1 MITRVSLDIVLI
13 TLLTVSLTPIV
24 FSETQYFRV
33 VNVSWGTEASPGDLS
48 VPLTI
53 YIQYNGSVNLI
64 SLMANLSLPE
74 GFLSISGESN
84 VTAYSGPVTP
94 GSIVP
99 LTFPISISPDTSL
112 GTYTAILDIV
122 GQTQSLIIRQSLNV
136 KIDLRGRAELVFDA
150 LPRNLS
156 PGDINEIT
164 LRIYNKGSGP
174 AYNLSLSYN
183 LQGPGSILSTPL
195 SIDLIPPGGYRDTK
209 VLVYVPPSSALQALS
224 LVVIAS
230 YINPYYA
237 VKTLS
242 QSIGFYVGQQV
253 PQMISVT
260 PLTQSIIAGQIN
272 NVSLRITN
280 KGSSGIYNVIASV
293 TPSQQ
298 AAIVGSDAR
307 FFIGDLAPS
316 GYKDLSFNLYVGSQA
331 PQIITMQIQLSYTDR
346 SGVQRSDLL
355 TISLAVDYQ
364 PGYFQALSSGWGSLQ
379 QQIQVGP
386 GDSGVSLVIAVR
398 YIGNSTVYNV
408 NFTLLP
414 PNGIRILPNE
424 RSASQYIPSIQ
435 PNSIV
440 QLAYQV
446 SIDPSIKTGLYGAAL
461 AITWDTQSR
470 SGYSQTVPVLL
481 DIRGRVDLY
490 IRAVN
495 RSLEP
500 GFVNTVV
507 LLITNNGTGP
517 ARQIGITSIQSSI
530 GSVISYDQGRLDL
543 QPGESGLLS
552 INIYIPP
559 SAQQSPLSLLVAIS
573 YIDPYDYPRSYSQQL
588 GLLISPQKQPLILLE
603 PLTANLTP
611 GSINNLSVRVS
622 NLGDATIYNVS
633 IGVSAQLQG
642 SASLTPS
649 QVLSTLS
656 PGMSSIVSYQIYVP
670 PSAAGLTIILTFTIN
685 YIDQY
690 GVVRASSQQLG
701 FYVASSEQPQI
712 VINISSN
719 TIQPGL
725 NNLSLYIV
733 NRGSAPV
740 YNLSLTIT
748 PASSLALVNSDG
760 KIYVGDL
767 PGGSVWSSQLTIFM
781 ARPSAIP
788 QQMYSTSNVRITL
801 TYYDQSGSLK
811 TETRDLSLIVLI
823 QPIVSPIEITI
834 DPQVLVT
841 GIINNATIYLKNTG
855 SQNIDNITI
864 SIGVAGQL
872 LVIGTTAFK
881 VKRLS
886 IGEQIGIP
894 AKIYVPATASTAF
907 LQVDLRYYIDGTFYQ
922 EVKSI
927 GVISRGIIELRVTD
941 YTVIPET
948 PSPGQVF
955 SITVTLT
962 NQGTIT
968 ASAVTATP
976 LPPRDFRIFGSR
988 SVFIGDMQVNSPTTF
1003 TITLIAPNT
1012 TSPGRYEIPIQ
1023 ITYYDNLRTLNTVNI
1038 SIPVI
1043 LGAGLRTTITPRN
1056 TGGSGLLELGTYWW
1070 VYIVIAAVIA
1080 FIAGVYVG
1088 RRK

>member
-1 MITRVSLDIVLI
+1 MITRISLAMMLI
-13 TLLTVSLTPIV
+13 ILLTVSLTPTIL
-24 FSETQYFRV
+24 SEAQYFRV
-33 VNVSWGTEASPGDLS
+33 VGVSWGAEASPGDLS
-48 VPLTI
+48 VPLTV
-53 YIQYNGSVNLI
+53 YVQYNGTVNLM
-64 SLMANLSLPE
+64 SLIANLSLPE
-74 GFLSISGESN
+74 GFLSTSGEGN
-84 VTAYSGPVTP
+84 ATAYSGPVTP

-99 LTFPISISPDTSL
+99 LTFYISISPSTSL

-122 GQTQSLIIRQSLNV
+122 GQAQSLVIEQSLSV
-136 KIDLRGRAELVFDA
+136 TIDLRGKANLIFDA
-150 LPRNLS
+150 FPRNLS

-164 LRIYNKGSGP
+164 LRIYNRGSGP
-174 AYNLSLSYN
+174 AYNLSLSYS
-183 LQGPGSILSTPL
+183 LQGPGSVLSTPL
-195 SIDLIPPGGYRDTK
+195 AIDLIPPGEYRDAK
-209 VLVYVPPSSALQALS
+209 ILIYVPPSSALQALS
-224 LVVIAS
+224 LMVTAS

-237 VKTLS
+237 VRTLS
-242 QSIGFYVGQQV
+242 QSIGFYVGQQAS
-253 PQMISVT
+253 QIISVK
-260 PLTQSIIAGQIN
+260 PLTQSVIAGQIN

-293 TPSQQ
+293 APSQQ

-316 GYKDLSFNLYVGSQA
+316 EYKDLSFNLYVGTQA
-331 PQIITMQIQLSYTDR
+331 PQIIPIQIQLSYTDR

-355 TISLAVDYQ
+355 TINLAVDYQ
-364 PGYFQALSSGWGSLQ
+364 PGYFQALSTGWGSLQ

-386 GDSGVSLVIAVR
+386 GDSGVTLVIAVR
-398 YIGNSTVYNV
+398 YIGNSTAYNV

-414 PNGIRILPNE
+414 PNGIKILPNE
-424 RSASQYIPSIQ
+424 RGASQYVSSIQ

-440 QLAYQV
+440 QLSYQV
-446 SIDPSIKTGLYGAAL
+446 SIDPSIKTGLYMADL

-470 SGYSQTVPVLL
+470 FGYSQVIPVLL

-490 IRAVN
+490 ISAIN

-500 GFVNTVV
+500 GSINTVV
-507 LLITNNGTGP
+507 LLITNNGTGT
-517 ARQIGITSIQSSI
+517 ARQIGIMSIQSSI
-530 GSVISYDQGRLDL
+530 GSITSYDQRRLDL
-543 QPGESGLLS
+543 KPGESGLLS

-588 GLLISPQKQPLILLE
+588 GLLISSQRQPLILLE
-603 PLTANLTP
+603 PSTTSLKP
-611 GSINNLSVRVS
+611 GSINNISIRVS

-633 IGVSAQLQG
+633 IGVSTQLQG

-649 QVLSTLS
+649 QMLSVLS
-656 PGMSSIVSYQIYVP
+656 PGMGSIISYQIYVP
-670 PSAAGLTIILTFTIN
+670 SSAAGSTIILTFTVN

-690 GVVRASSQQLG
+690 GVARVLSQQLG
-701 FYVASSEQPQI
+701 FYVVSLEQPQI

-733 NRGSAPV
+733 NRGGAPV

-760 KIYVGDL
+760 RIYVGDL
-767 PGGSVWSSQLTIFM
+767 PAGGVWSSQLTIFM

-788 QQMYSTSNVRITL
+788 QQMYSTSSVRVTL
-801 TYYDQSGSLK
+801 AYYDQSGSLR

-841 GIINNATIYLKNTG
+841 GIINNVTLYLKNTG
-855 SQNIDNITI
+855 SQSIDNITI

-872 LVIGTTAFK
+872 LMVGTTAFQ

-886 IGEQIGIP
+886 IGEQLGIP
-894 AKIYVPATASTAF
+894 ARIYVPATASTAF
-907 LQVDLRYYIDGTFYQ
+907 LQIDLRYYIDGTFYQ
-922 EVKSI
+922 EVRSV

-976 LPPRDFRIFGSR
+976 LPTRDFRIFGSR

-1003 TITLIAPNT
+1003 TITLIALNT

-1023 ITYYDNLRTLNTVNI
+1023 LTFYDNLRTPNTVNI

-1043 LGAGLRTTITPRN
+1043 LGEGLRATMTPRSA
-1056 TGGSGLLELGTYWW
+1056 GGSGLLELSASWW
-1070 VYIVIAAVIA
+1070 VYIAIAAVIA
-1080 FIAGVYVG
+1080 FIAGVFVG
-1088 RRK
+1088 RRR